1 MAILTTNNLAQSF
14 GAFDLFSGISVS
26 IPKDGKVGLVGPN
39 GIGKTTFLLILAG
52 QMAPSAGSVQMAKG
66 TRFGYLRQ
74 EAAEAFSG
82 RQHTVYDEMLLVF
95 KHLRATEAQL
105 RQMESA
111 MSAPTLTEAES
122 DDLFD
127 RYSRLQEQFELAG
140 GYQYELRIRQVLTG
154 LGFDGQTWQLPLPH
168 LSGGQKTR
176 VLLARLLLEAPDL
189 LILDEPTNHLDVQ
202 AIEWLEGTLKT
213 WEGAVLIVSH
223 DRYFLDKTV
232 TTIWEMT
239 RTDIQTYRGNYSAYM
254 QQRDARWDYRLQEFV
269 TLKERLER
277 TRLHPP

>member
-82 RQHTVYDEMLLVF
+82 RQHTVYDEMFLVF
-95 KHLRATEAQL
+95 KNLRATEAQL

-111 MSAPTLTEAES
+111 MSSPTLTEAES

-127 RYSRLQEQFELAG
+127 RYSRL
-140 GYQYELRIRQVLTG
+140 
-154 LGFDGQTWQLPLPH
+154 
-168 LSGGQKTR
+168 
-176 VLLARLLLEAPDL
+176 
-189 LILDEPTNHLDVQ
+189 
-202 AIEWLEGTLKT
+202 
-213 WEGAVLIVSH
+213 
-223 DRYFLDKTV
+223 
-232 TTIWEMT
+232 
-239 RTDIQTYRGNYSAYM
+239 
-254 QQRDARWDYRLQEFV
+254 
-269 TLKERLER
+269 
-277 TRLHPP
+277 